1 MNVKVQKVG
10 NSVMVTLPQALVK
23 KASLLVGD
31 RVKLAFEEKHNEIR
45 IRRLKRKVTKF
56 KDFFGSI
63 HIPNFDIKD
72 VNKFLEEEYGR

>member
-1 MNVKVQKVG
+1 MVVKVQKVG
-10 NSVMVTLPQALVK
+10 NSVMVTIPQFLVK
-23 KASLLVGD
+23 KASLAVGD
-31 RVKLAFEEKHNEIR
+31 SVQLEFEEKHREIR
-45 IRRLKRKVTKF
+45 IRRSKRKVTKF

>member
-1 MNVKVQKVG
+1 MDVKVQKVG

-31 RVKLAFEEKHNEIR
+31 RVKLEFEEKHNEIK

-63 HIPNFDIKD
+63 SIPNFDFRKTERT
-72 VNKFLEEEYGR
+72 LEEEYGR